1 MTDKA
6 NSRGRLLT
14 DEIDE
19 MLRQMLEELVA
30 SGDFEAKLNDKGER
44 LPDDR
49 SRSREI
55 GSGPRAPAMTTD
67 KQASQQ

>member
-19 MLRQMLEELVA
+19 MLRQMFEELVA
-30 SGDFEAKLNDKGER
+30 TGDFEVKLNDKA
-44 LPDDR
+44 
-49 SRSREI
+49 
-55 GSGPRAPAMTTD
+55 SGFTG
-67 KQASQQ
+67 

>member
-30 SGDFEAKLNDKGER
+30 NGDFEAKLNDKGER
-44 LPDDR
+44 VYR
-49 SRSREI
+49 
-55 GSGPRAPAMTTD
+55 MTD
-67 KQASQQ
+67 LGHARLARDQGRLQ

>member
-44 LPDDR
+44 VYR
-49 SRSREI
+49 
-55 GSGPRAPAMTTD
+55 MTD
-67 KQASQQ
+67 LGQARLARDQGRLQ